1 MGYTVETAGR
11 LLLPERLEPQALTV
25 LEVELAGREG
35 PFDADTHVDSLGEL
49 AGFAGAAV
57 RREGDWLLLTT
68 DVDGDPKW
76 SDQAT
81 GFYTGLARWVHQ
93 GEVHLAGEDG
103 GRWSYQFGP
112 DGVIQLGQN
121 AWDGSLV
128 PFGEPVP
135 RSAGDS
141 PGAPPVHPG
150 SRPVLLTVVFLFGL
164 VLVIGLAM
172 LVAGI

>member
-1 MGYTVETAGR
+1 MGYAIETTGR
-11 LLLPERLEPQALTV
+11 LLLPKQLEPQALTV

-35 PFDADTHVDSLGEL
+35 PFDVDTHVDSLAEL

-57 RREGDWLLLTT
+57 RREGDWLLLAT
-68 DVDGDPKW
+68 DAVGDPRW

-93 GEVHLAGEDG
+93 GEVHVAGQDG

-112 DGVIQLGQN
+112 DGVIQIGQN
-121 AWDGSLV
+121 GWDGSIV

-135 RSAGDS
+135 HS
-141 PGAPPVHPG
+141 PAPAADHPG
-150 SRPVLLTVVFLFGL
+150 HHPALLVAVFLVGL
-164 VLVIGLAM
+164 ALVIGLAM